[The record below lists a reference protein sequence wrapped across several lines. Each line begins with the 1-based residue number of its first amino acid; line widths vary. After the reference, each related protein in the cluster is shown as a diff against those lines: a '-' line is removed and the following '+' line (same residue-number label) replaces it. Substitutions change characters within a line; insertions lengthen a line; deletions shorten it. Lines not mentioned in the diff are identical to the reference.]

1 MPVYEIL
8 EFIMMICF
16 GFSWPFSCYRS
27 WKSRSTKGKSLI
39 FSILIAI
46 GYACGIAAK
55 ILAGNFNLAFYIYW
69 PNITLV
75 ISHSYNSAARSVTVN
90 FNRYCTFFSLEC
102 VTH

>member
-75 ISHSYNSAARSVTVN
+75 ITDICLYFRNKKIEEAEAAKKS
-90 FNRYCTFFSLEC
+90 
-102 VTH
+102 